1 MQLLYSAMSPFARK
15 VRVVA
20 FELGLA
26 DRVELVI
33 ASPYTDES
41 LRAINPLSKIPVLIP
56 EADEGG
62 CAPIFD
68 SPVICEYLEAL
79 AGKTLTPAAGAE
91 RWAALT
97 RQAMADG
104 MGDAALAIVRER
116 LRDAPHRQDLF
127 DRQAAVLVAALDLL
141 ERATPPSDR
150 FEIGEIAVA
159 AQLAYLDIRQVLDW
173 REGRPNLADWYE
185 IASRRT
191 AMVATAP
198 HLA

>member
-1 MQLLYSAMSPFARK
+1 MQLLYSPMSPFARK

-26 DRVELVI
+26 DRLALTI

-41 LRAINPLSKIPVLIP
+41 VRAINPLSKIPVLVP
-56 EADEGG
+56 EDGP
-62 CAPIFD
+62 PIFD
-68 SPVICEYLEAL
+68 SPVICEYLEHL
-79 AGKTLTPAAGAE
+79 AGRSLTPPAGSD

-97 RQAMADG
+97 VQAMADG

-141 ERATPPSDR
+141 ERQTPPSDR

-159 AQLAYLDIRQVLDW
+159 AQLGYLDARQVLDW
-173 REGRPNLADWYE
+173 REGRPNLAAWYE
-185 IASRRT
+185 AASRRT

>member
-1 MQLLYSAMSPFARK
+1 MRLLYSPMSPFARK

-26 DRVELVI
+26 DRLTLEV
-33 ASPYTDES
+33 AAPYTDEAV
-41 LRAINPLSKIPVLIP
+41 RTINPLSKIPVLIP
-56 EADEGG
+56 QDGEA
-62 CAPIFD
+62 IFD
-68 SPVICEYLEAL
+68 SPVICEYLEHL
-79 AGKTLTPAAGAE
+79 AGRSLTPAAGPE

-127 DRQAAVLVAALDLL
+127 DRQTATLVAALDLL
-141 ERATPPSDR
+141 EQQTPPADR

-159 AQLAYLDIRQVLDW
+159 AQLSYLDGRAVLDW
-173 REGRPNLADWYE
+173 REGRPNLTAWHEDAD
-185 IASRRT
+185 RRPS
-191 AMVATAP
+191 MVATAP
-198 HLA
+198 HPA